1 MCVYVCLCA
10 QLERDCKFN
19 CDTSSMAGVLSS
31 RDLLVGARLGL
42 KAMGCPSS
50 GIPGPWLCMCVCVS
64 IPLHDLLLSACLT
77 SFVIDLSMCMW
88 ELKGLQ
94 RARSLSGY
102 RDREVNSRSTEGQI
116 SRH

>member
-1 MCVYVCLCA
+1 MCVCVYA
-10 QLERDCKFN
+10 QLERHCKFN
-19 CDTSSMAGVLSS
+19 CDTSSMAGVPLS
-31 RDLLVGARLGL
+31 RDLLAGARLGL

-50 GIPGPWLCMCVCVS
+50 GIPGPWLCVCVS
-64 IPLHDLLLSACLT
+64 ILLHDSLLSVCLT
-77 SFVIDLSMCMW
+77 SFAIDLSMCMW

-102 RDREVNSRSTEGQI
+102 RDREVNRGSTEGQI